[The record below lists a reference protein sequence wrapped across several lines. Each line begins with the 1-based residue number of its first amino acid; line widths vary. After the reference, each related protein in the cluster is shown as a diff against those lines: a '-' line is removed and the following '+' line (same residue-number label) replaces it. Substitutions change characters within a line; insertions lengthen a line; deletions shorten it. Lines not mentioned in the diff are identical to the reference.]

1 MPQPPEAST
10 PPPLVIHQP
19 RFFTPLIRRPERII
33 YGYGDASQTG
43 AAGHWSS
50 GPNVFLWRIPMGVQ
64 SSQADTLSRWRTQ
77 AAALAHSEDSLP
89 RPNVV
94 ELLRRL
100 QTQES
105 VQDVIVEE
113 FREMEYVD

>member
-1 MPQPPEAST
+1 
-10 PPPLVIHQP
+10 
-19 RFFTPLIRRPERII
+19 
-33 YGYGDASQTG
+33 
-43 AAGHWSS
+43 
-50 GPNVFLWRIPMGVQ
+50 MGVQ